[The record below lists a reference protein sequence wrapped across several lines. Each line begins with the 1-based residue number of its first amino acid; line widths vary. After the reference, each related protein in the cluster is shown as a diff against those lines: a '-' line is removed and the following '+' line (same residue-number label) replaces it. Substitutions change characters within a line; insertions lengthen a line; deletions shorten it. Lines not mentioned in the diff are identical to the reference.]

1 MAYINLDIYEEVEA
15 KDFIAY
21 IKSHYPQCSLLSN
34 KDLMS
39 YIDNHIHSLIETYL
53 SSLALTFGDINWD
66 SGLDELYDECN
77 NYLND

>member
-15 KDFIAY
+15 KDFINY
-21 IKSHYPQCSLLSN
+21 IQSHYPKCSLLSN
-34 KDLMS
+34 KDLMN
-39 YIDNHIHSLIETYL
+39 YIDNHMHSLIEAYL
-53 SSLALTFGDINWD
+53 SSLGLTFGDINWD

>member
-34 KDLMS
+34 KDLMN
-39 YIDNHIHSLIETYL
+39 YIYNHIHSLIEAYL
-53 SSLALTFGDINWD
+53 SSLGLTFGDINWD
-66 SGLDELYDECN
+66 SGLDDLYDECN

>member
-1 MAYINLDIYEEVEA
+1 MAYINMDIYEEVEA

-39 YIDNHIHSLIETYL
+39 YIDDHIHSLIDAYL
-53 SSLALTFGDINWD
+53 SSLGLTFGDINCD
-66 SGLDELYDECN
+66 S
-77 NYLND
+77 

>member
-34 KDLMS
+34 KDLMN
-39 YIDNHIHSLIETYL
+39 YIYNHIHSLIEAYL
-53 SSLALTFGDINWD
+53 SSLGLTFGDINWD

>member
-15 KDFIAY
+15 KDFINY

-39 YIDNHIHSLIETYL
+39 YIYNHIYSLIEAYL
-53 SSLALTFGDINWD
+53 SSLGLTFGDINWD